1 MILRNCYRAMNERA
15 RLLLVERI
23 VPEKF
28 EASAA
33 HKSVARGD
41 LNMLV
46 GLGGR
51 ERTEKEFRTLL
62 GETGFQVNAVLPAGP
77 VFSVVESIRSR

>member
-1 MILRNCYRAMNERA
+1 MAMHAHA

-23 VPEKF
+23 IPLHPGT
-28 EASAA
+28 SAA
-33 HKSVARGD
+33 HKALARAD

-51 ERTEKEFRTLL
+51 ERTEDEFRKLL
-62 GETGFQVNAVLPAGP
+62 GVSGFEVNAVLPAGP
-77 VFSVVESIRSR
+77 TFSIIEAVRLP